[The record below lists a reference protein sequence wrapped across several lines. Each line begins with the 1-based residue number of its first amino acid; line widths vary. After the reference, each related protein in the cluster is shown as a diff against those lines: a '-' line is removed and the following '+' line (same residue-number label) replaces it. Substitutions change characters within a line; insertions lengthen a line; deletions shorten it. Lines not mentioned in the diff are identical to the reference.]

1 MSQLRRS
8 RKLAPLSTQLGRV
21 LIIAVAALGF
31 KAVAADLPPASAKAL
46 RSAGIPER
54 NVAVWVQEVGVPR
67 PTLSWRADVPMN
79 PASAMKIVTTYAGLE
94 LLGPAFHWKTE
105 VYLDG
110 ENLILRGTGDPK
122 LNYESFWML
131 LRNLRGRGLREL
143 RGDII
148 LDRSYF
154 APMQAAG
161 PFDNDAFRPYNVPPD
176 ALLVNFKSLRFTF
189 IPDGDKDVRVYT
201 EPNPPGMEVVNQL
214 KPGAGDCPDGTR
226 AFREQIQASF
236 QSQPPRASFVGTYAL
251 SCGERE
257 LNVAL
262 YDPQQYFAGI
272 VRQLWGE
279 MGGTWKGMVREGTV
293 PPTAKLIYV
302 HESEP
307 LSEAVRDINKFSN
320 NVMARQLFLTIGAE
334 RGTPPGRSEESARVI
349 RQWLAAKKINAP
361 ELVLE
366 NGSGLSRAERISA
379 QHLAALLQAAYRS
392 PVMPEFMSSLPIV
405 AADGTMRKR
414 LVGGPV
420 AGSAHI
426 KTGLLNDART
436 IAGYVLDRQGKRQ
449 VVVMMVNHPRAPEA
463 DAAMDAL
470 IEAVYRQ
477 ATGRARPITNRPVSS
492 SGRP

>member
-1 MSQLRRS
+1 M
-8 RKLAPLSTQLGRV
+8 PLSTHLGRV

-31 KAVAADLPPASAKAL
+31 KTLAADLPPATARAL
-46 RSAGIPER
+46 RSAGIPEK
-54 NVAVWVQEVGVPR
+54 NIAVWVQEVGAPR

-94 LLGPAFHWKTE
+94 LLGPAFRWKTA

-110 ENLILRGTGDPK
+110 DNLILRGTGDPK

-154 APMQAAG
+154 APMQSG
-161 PFDNDAFRPYNVPPD
+161 PFDNETYRPYNVPPD

-189 IPDGDKDVRVYT
+189 IPDGDKAVRVYT
-201 EPNPPGMEVVNQL
+201 EPNFPGMEVVNAL
-214 KPGAGDCPDGTR
+214 TPGAGDCPDGTR
-226 AFREQIQASF
+226 AFREEIKASF
-236 QSQPPRASFVGTYAL
+236 QSQPPRASFLGTYPL

-262 YDPQQYFAGI
+262 YEPQDYLA
-272 VRQLWGE
+272 
-279 MGGTWKGMVREGTV
+279 GMVRELWSEMGGSWKGIVREGSV
-293 PPTAKLIYV
+293 PPTARLLYV
-302 HESEP
+302 HESQP
-307 LSEAVRDINKFSN
+307 LAELVRDINKFSN

-334 RGTPPGRSEESARVI
+334 RGAPPGRAEEAARVI
-349 RQWLAAKKINAP
+349 RQWVAAKKINAP

-366 NGSGLSRAERISA
+366 NGSGLSRVERISA
-379 QHLAALLQAAYRS
+379 QHLAALLQAAWRS
-392 PVMPEFMSSLPIV
+392 PVMPEFIASLPIV

-414 LVGGPV
+414 LLGGAV

-436 IAGYVLDRQGKRQ
+436 IAGYVLDRQGRRQ

-463 DAAMDAL
+463 DPAMDAL
-470 IEAVYRQ
+470 IDAVYRQ
-477 ATGRARPITNRPVSS
+477 AIGRARPITNRPGSS
-492 SGRP
+492 SARP

>member
-1 MSQLRRS
+1 M
-8 RKLAPLSTQLGRV
+8 
-21 LIIAVAALGF
+21 IAATALGF
-31 KAVAADLPPASAKAL
+31 KAAAADLPPSTAKAL
-46 RSAGIPER
+46 KSAGIPEK
-54 NVAVWVQEVGVPR
+54 NVAVWVQEVGAAR
-67 PTLSWRADVPMN
+67 PTLSWRADAPMN

-94 LLGPAFHWKTE
+94 LLGPAFRWKTE

-110 ENLILRGTGDPK
+110 DNLILRGSGDPK

-143 RGDII
+143 RGDVV

-154 APMQAAG
+154 APMQSS
-161 PFDNDAFRPYNVPPD
+161 PFDSDTYRPYNVAPD
-176 ALLVNFKSLRFTF
+176 ALLVNFKSVRFTF
-189 IPDGDKDVRVYT
+189 IPDGDRAVRVYT
-201 EPNPPGMEVVNQL
+201 EPTLSSVEIVNQL

-236 QSQPPRASFVGTYAL
+236 QPQPPRASFLGTYPL

-262 YDPQQYFAGI
+262 YDPQEYFAGI
-272 VRQLWGE
+272 VRQLWSE
-279 MGGTWKGMVREGTV
+279 MGGSWKGAVREGSV
-293 PPTAKLIYV
+293 PPTARLLYV

-307 LSEAVRDINKFSN
+307 LAELVRDINKFSN

-334 RGTPPGRSEESARVI
+334 RGTPPARTEESARVI
-349 RQWLAAKKINAP
+349 RQWIAAKRIDAP
-361 ELVLE
+361 ELTLE
-366 NGSGLSRAERISA
+366 NGSGLSRVERISA
-379 QHLAALLQAAYRS
+379 QHLAALLQAAWRS
-392 PVMPEFMSSLPIV
+392 AVMPEFISSLPIV

-414 LVGGPV
+414 LLGGPV

-436 IAGYVLDRQGKRQ
+436 IAGYVLDQQGRRQ

-477 ATGRARPITNRPVSS
+477 ATGRAGPTRNRPGSS
-492 SGRP
+492 SARP

>member
-1 MSQLRRS
+1 
-8 RKLAPLSTQLGRV
+8 
-21 LIIAVAALGF
+21 
-31 KAVAADLPPASAKAL
+31 
-46 RSAGIPER
+46 
-54 NVAVWVQEVGVPR
+54 
-67 PTLSWRADVPMN
+67 MN

-94 LLGPAFHWKTE
+94 LLGPAFRWKTE

-110 ENLILRGTGDPK
+110 DNLFLRGTGDPK
-122 LNYESFWML
+122 LNLESFWML

-143 RGDII
+143 RGDVV

-154 APMQAAG
+154 APMQSG
-161 PFDNDAFRPYNVPPD
+161 PFDNDTYRPYNVAPD

-189 IPDGDKDVRVYT
+189 IPDGDKTVRVYT
-201 EPNPPGMEVVNQL
+201 EPSLPGMELVNQL
-214 KPGAGDCPDGTR
+214 TPGAGDCPDGTR

-236 QSQPPRASFVGTYAL
+236 QAQPPRASFLGTYPL

-262 YDPQQYFAGI
+262 YEPQDYFAGML
-272 VRQLWGE
+272 RQLWSE
-279 MGGTWKGMVREGTV
+279 MGGSWKGTVREGSV
-293 PPTAKLIYV
+293 PPTARLLYV

-307 LSEAVRDINKFSN
+307 LSELVRDINKFSN

-334 RGTPPGRSEESARVI
+334 RGTPPGRTEEAARVI
-349 RQWLAAKKINAP
+349 RQWVAAKRINAP
-361 ELVLE
+361 ELVLQ
-366 NGSGLSRAERISA
+366 NGSGLSRVERISA
-379 QHLAALLQAAYRS
+379 QHLAALLQAAWRS
-392 PVMPEFMSSLPIV
+392 AVMPEFMASLPIV

-436 IAGYVLDRQGKRQ
+436 IAGYVLDRRGHRQ

-470 IEAVYRQ
+470 IEAVYRET
-477 ATGRARPITNRPVSS
+477 TGRGRPITNRPGSS
-492 SGRP
+492 PSRP

>member
-1 MSQLRRS
+1 M
-8 RKLAPLSTQLGRV
+8 
-21 LIIAVAALGF
+21 IAATALGF
-31 KAVAADLPPASAKAL
+31 KAGAADLPLATAKAL
-46 RSAGIPER
+46 KSVGIPER
-54 NVAVWVQEVGVPR
+54 NVAVWVQEAGVAR
-67 PTLSWRADVPMN
+67 PTLSWRAEVPMN

-94 LLGPAFHWKTE
+94 LLGPAFRWRTE

-110 ENLILRGTGDPK
+110 DDVILRGTGDPK

-143 RGDII
+143 RGDIV

-154 APMQAAG
+154 APIQSG
-161 PFDNDAFRPYNVPPD
+161 PFDNDTYRPYNVPPD

-189 IPDGDKDVRVYT
+189 IPDGDKDVRIYT
-201 EPNPPGMEVVNQL
+201 EPSLPGMEIVNQL
-214 KPGAGDCPDGTR
+214 RPGAGDCPDGTR
-226 AFREQIQASF
+226 AFREQVQASF
-236 QSQPPRASFVGTYAL
+236 QSQPPRASFLGTYPLA
-251 SCGERE
+251 CGERE

-262 YDPQQYFAGI
+262 YEPQEYLAGMI
-272 VRQLWGE
+272 RQLWGE
-279 MGGTWKGMVREGTV
+279 MGGTWKGTVREGSV
-293 PPTAKLIYV
+293 PPTARLLYV

-307 LSEAVRDINKFSN
+307 LSELVRDINKFSN

-334 RGTPPGRSEESARVI
+334 RGTPPGRAEESARVV
-349 RQWLAAKKINAP
+349 RQWVAAKKISAP

-366 NGSGLSRAERISA
+366 NGSGLSRTERISA
-379 QHLAALLQAAYRS
+379 QHLAALLQAAWRS
-392 PVMPEFMSSLPIV
+392 PVMPEFISSLPIV

-414 LVGGPV
+414 LLGGPV

-436 IAGYVLDRQGKRQ
+436 IAGYVLDRQGRRQ

-470 IEAVYRQ
+470 LDAVYRQ
-477 ATGRARPITNRPVSS
+477 ATGRARPITNRPGSS
-492 SGRP
+492 PSRP